1 MPTPGLDGYLPP
13 WRKPEHDD
21 LAELAR
27 DFFAKEVL
35 PHAERLERQGHPDRA
50 HYRRAGS
57 LGLLG
62 LSVPEEY
69 GGGGGDFTHEAV
81 LLHEQTRCGEGS
93 LGLAVHSGIV
103 TGYLVAY
110 GSEEQKRRWLPGL
123 CSGELIGAIAMTE
136 PGGGSDLQAI
146 RTRAVRDG
154 DSYLV
159 SGSKTFIT
167 NGWLADLIVVAVKTD
182 TSLGAAGISLLVC
195 EIPDMSGRVGGAA
208 TRGGTAQGG
217 EDGAAAQGGSAQG
230 GEDGAAAQGGTAPGV
245 RRGRLLD
252 KIGLHANDTAE
263 LFFDEMRVRAGNLLG
278 DGEGQGFIQ
287 MMQQLPQERL
297 VIAVGAVAAMQRAV
311 ELAVAYAKQ
320 RSAFGKPLIGH
331 QNTRMVLAECATRTR
346 VSRIFLDDC
355 IERHARGELD
365 VPTAAMAK
373 LWLTEG
379 QCEVV
384 DRCLQVFGGYG
395 YTTEYPIA
403 RMYADARVQ
412 KIYGGTNEIMKEL
425 IARVL

>member
-1 MPTPGLDGYLPP
+1 MVTPGLDGYRPS
-13 WRKPEHDD
+13 WQRPEHDD

-27 DFFAKEVL
+27 AFFTKEVI
-35 PHAERLERQGHPDRA
+35 PHAERLEQQGHPDRE
-50 HYRRAGS
+50 HYRRAGE

-81 LLHEQTRCGEGS
+81 LLHEQAHTGEGS

-110 GSEEQKRRWLPGL
+110 GTEEQKRRWLPGL
-123 CSGELIGAIAMTE
+123 CDGSLVGAIGMTE

-146 RTRAVRDG
+146 RTRADRDG
-154 DSYLV
+154 DVYV
-159 SGSKTFIT
+159 VNGSKTFIT
-167 NGWLADLIVVAVKTD
+167 NGAVADVVITAVKTD
-182 TSLGAAGISLLVC
+182 VSERAGGISLLM
-195 EIPDMSGRVGGAA
+195 ITDF
-208 TRGGTAQGG
+208 TRGKKL
-217 EDGAAAQGGSAQG
+217 S
-230 GEDGAAAQGGTAPGV
+230 
-245 RRGRLLD
+245 

-263 LFFDEMRVRAGNLLG
+263 LFFDDVRVPADHLLG
-278 DGEGQGFIQ
+278 TEGAGFIQ

-297 VIAVGAVAAMQRAV
+297 VIGVTAVAAMQRAV
-311 ELAVAYAKQ
+311 ELATAYAKE
-320 RSAFGKPLIGH
+320 REAFGKPLIAH

-346 VSRIFLDDC
+346 VSRVFLDDC
-355 IERHARGELD
+355 IERHQRGELD
-365 VPTAAMAK
+365 VATAAMAK
-373 LWLTEG
+373 SWLTEG

-384 DRCLQVFGGYG
+384 DRCLQIFGGYG

-425 IARVL
+425 IARAL

>member
-1 MPTPGLDGYLPP
+1 MPTLHPSP

-27 DFFAKEVL
+27 TFLTREVL
-35 PHAERLERQGHPDRA
+35 PHTDRLLAQGHPDRE
-50 HYRRAGS
+50 HYRRAGE

-62 LSVPEEY
+62 LSVPEQY

-81 LLHEQTRCGEGS
+81 LLQEQTYAGESS

-123 CSGELIGAIAMTE
+123 CSGELVGAIAMTE
-136 PGGGSDLQAI
+136 PDGGSDLQAM

-154 DSYLV
+154 DDYLV
-159 SGSKTFIT
+159 TGAKTFIS
-167 NGWLADLIVVAVKTD
+167 NGGLADLVIVAVKTD
-182 TSLGAAGISLLVC
+182 PQQRAAGISLLVC
-195 EIPDMSGRVGGAA
+195 EVGGDP
-208 TRGGTAQGG
+208 
-217 EDGAAAQGGSAQG
+217 DGF
-230 GEDGAAAQGGTAPGV
+230 
-245 RRGRLLD
+245 RRGRLLS

-263 LFFDEMRVRAGNLLG
+263 LFFDGLRVPAANLLG
-278 DGEGQGFIQ
+278 DAEGLGFVQ
-287 MMQQLPQERL
+287 LMQQLPQERL
-297 VIAVGAVAAMQRAV
+297 VIGVGAVAAMERAV
-311 ELAVAYAKQ
+311 ELTVAYAKE
-320 RSAFGKPLIGH
+320 RTAFGKPLLGH

-346 VSRIFLDDC
+346 ASRVFLDDC
-355 IERHARGELD
+355 IVRHGRGELD

-373 LWLTEG
+373 YWLTDG

-384 DRCLQVFGGYG
+384 DRCLQLFGGYG

-403 RMYADARVQ
+403 RMYADARAQ

-425 IARVL
+425 IARAL

>member
-1 MPTPGLDGYLPP
+1 MPTPGLDGYRPS
-13 WRKPEHDD
+13 WQRPEHAD
-21 LAELAR
+21 LGELAR
-27 DFFAKEVL
+27 AFFVKEVL
-35 PHAERLERQGHPDRA
+35 PHAGRLAAQGHPDRE
-50 HYRRAGS
+50 HYRSAGE

-81 LLHEQTRCGEGS
+81 LLHEQTMTGEGS

-103 TGYLVAY
+103 TGYVVAY
-110 GSEEQKRRWLPGL
+110 GTEEQKRRWLPGL
-123 CSGELIGAIAMTE
+123 CSGELVGAIAMTE
-136 PGGGSDLQAI
+136 PGGGSDLQAM
-146 RTRAVRDG
+146 RTKAVRDG
-154 DSYLV
+154 DDYV
-159 SGSKTFIT
+159 VGGAKTFIT
-167 NGWLADLIVVAVKTD
+167 NGGVADLVILAAKTD
-182 TSLGAAGISLLVC
+182 TSQGAAGISLLVC
-195 EIPDMSGRVGGAA
+195 EVGG
-208 TRGGTAQGG
+208 
-217 EDGAAAQGGSAQG
+217 DP
-230 GEDGAAAQGGTAPGV
+230 PGF

-263 LFFDEMRVRAGNLLG
+263 LFFDDLRVPAANLLG
-278 DGEGQGFIQ
+278 TEGGGFFQ
-287 MMQQLPQERL
+287 MMTQLPQERL
-297 VIAVGAVAAMQRAV
+297 VIGVGAVAAMQRAV
-311 ELAVAYAKQ
+311 ELTVAYAKD
-320 RSAFGKPLIGH
+320 RTAFGKPLLGH

-346 VSRIFLDDC
+346 VARVFLDDC
-355 IERHARGELD
+355 IERHLRGELD
-365 VPTAAMAK
+365 VATAAMAK
-373 LWLTEG
+373 SWLTEG

>member
-1 MPTPGLDGYLPP
+1 MPTPGLDGYAEP

-27 DFFAKEVL
+27 AFFTKEVL
-35 PHAERLERQGHPDRA
+35 PHAGRLEKQGHPDRE
-50 HYRRAGS
+50 HYRRAGE

-62 LSVPEEY
+62 LSVPEQY

-81 LLHEQTRCGEGS
+81 LLHEQTLAGEGS

-110 GSEEQKRRWLPGL
+110 GTEEQKQRWLPGL
-123 CSGELIGAIAMTE
+123 TSGELIGAIGMTE
-136 PGGGSDLQAI
+136 PDGGSDVQAI

-154 DSYLV
+154 EDYLV
-159 SGSKTFIT
+159 TGAKTFIT
-167 NGWLADLIVVAVKTD
+167 NGGLADLIILAVKTD
-182 TSLGAAGISLLVC
+182 QSAKAHGISLLVC
-195 EIPDMSGRVGGAA
+195 EVGGDPA
-208 TRGGTAQGG
+208 GF
-217 EDGAAAQGGSAQG
+217 
-230 GEDGAAAQGGTAPGV
+230 
-245 RRGRLLD
+245 RRGRNLE
-252 KIGLHANDTAE
+252 KIGLHSNDTAE
-263 LFFDEMRVRAGNLLG
+263 LFFDDFRVPAANLLG
-278 DGEGQGFIQ
+278 TENAGFIQ

-297 VIAVGAVAAMQRAV
+297 VIGVGAVAAMQRAV
-311 ELAVAYAKQ
+311 ELATAYAKE
-320 RSAFGKPLIGH
+320 RTAFGKALLGH
-331 QNTRMVLAECATRTR
+331 QNTRMVLADCATRTR

-355 IERHARGELD
+355 ISRHARGELD
-365 VPTAAMAK
+365 VATAAMAK
-373 LWLTEG
+373 LYLTEG

-384 DRCLQVFGGYG
+384 DRCLQIFGGYG

-403 RMYADARVQ
+403 TMYADARVQ